1 MKKRSKRLQI
11 VLDLAEKKKQQ
22 ADQFLAASRQRVEQD
37 KRTLQQLEQYMA
49 EYHDNYLGEN
59 AEGCSGAQLHA
70 QQAFMQK
77 IQDAQ
82 DTQKQAMEQN
92 RKELEVVEQHWK
104 EAYARLQGITKLTE
118 KARQQE
124 ILEQEKAL
132 QKQLD
137 ERYQTIRTTFI

>member
-11 VLDLAEKKKQQ
+11 VLELAERKKQQ

-37 KRTLQQLEQYMA
+37 KQTFAQLEQYMT
-49 EYHDNYLGEN
+49 EYQQNYLGAN
-59 AEGCSGAQLHA
+59 ANGYSGGQLQA

-82 DTQKQAMEQN
+82 ITQQKAMAQN
-92 RKELEVVEQHWK
+92 RRELEVVEQHWK
-104 EAYARLQGITKLTE
+104 ESYARLQGIQKLTDN
-118 KARQQE
+118 ARSA
-124 ILEQEKAL
+124 EQADEEKAL

-137 ERYQTIRTTFI
+137 ERAQMNKPNFI

>member
-1 MKKRSKRLQI
+1 MTKRSKRLQL

-37 KRTLQQLEQYMA
+37 KRTLAQLEQYMS
-49 EYHDNYLGEN
+49 EYQQSYLGQN
-59 AEGCSGAQLHA
+59 AEGYTGAQLHA

-92 RKELEVVEQHWK
+92 RRELEVVEQHWK
-104 EAYARLQGITKLTE
+104 QTYAKYKGIEKLTG
-118 KARQQE
+118 KVRQSE
-124 ILEQEKAL
+124 ELEQEKAL

-137 ERYQTIRTTFI
+137 ERSQNRRPTYI

>member
-1 MKKRSKRLQI
+1 MSKRTKRLQL
-11 VLDLAEKKKQQ
+11 VLDLAEKKKKQ

-37 KRTLQQLEQYMA
+37 KQTMAQLEQYML
-49 EYHDNYLGEN
+49 EYQQNYLGQN
-59 AEGCSGAQLHA
+59 ADGCTGAQLHA

-82 DTQKQAMEQN
+82 STQKQAMEQN

-104 EAYARLQGITKLTE
+104 EVYARFKGLEKLTD
-118 KARQQE
+118 KAKRAE
-124 ILEQEKAL
+124 LYEQEKAL

-137 ERYQTIRTTFI
+137 ERSQNRRPAFI

>member
-1 MKKRSKRLQI
+1 MSKRTKRLQL
-11 VLDLAEKKKQQ
+11 VLDLAEKKKKH

-37 KRTLQQLEQYMA
+37 KQTMAQLEQYML
-49 EYHDNYLGEN
+49 EYQQNYLGQN
-59 AEGCSGAQLHA
+59 ADGCTGAQLHA

-82 DTQKQAMEQN
+82 STQKQAMEQN

-104 EAYARLQGITKLTE
+104 EVYARFKGLEKLTD
-118 KARQQE
+118 KAKRAE
-124 ILEQEKAL
+124 LYEQEKAL

-137 ERYQTIRTTFI
+137 ERSQNRRPAFI

>member
-1 MKKRSKRLQI
+1 MNKRSKRLQI
-11 VLDLAEKKKQQ
+11 VLDLAEKKKKQ

-37 KRTLQQLEQYMA
+37 QQTMQQLQQYMS
-49 EYHDNYLGEN
+49 EYHDNYLGVN

-77 IQDAQ
+77 IKDAQ

-104 EAYARLQGITKLTE
+104 EAYARLQGISKLTD
-118 KARQQE
+118 KVKKQE
-124 ILEQEKAL
+124 ELDQEKAL

-137 ERYQTIRTTFI
+137 ERSQVRRPAFI

>member
-1 MKKRSKRLQI
+1 MNKRSKRLQI
-11 VLDLAEKKKQQ
+11 VLDLAEKKKKQ

-37 KRTLQQLEQYMA
+37 QLTMQQLQQYMS
-49 EYHDNYLGEN
+49 EYHDNYLGVN

-77 IQDAQ
+77 IKDAQ

-104 EAYARLQGITKLTE
+104 QAYARLQGISKLTD
-118 KARQQE
+118 KVKKQE
-124 ILEQEKAL
+124 QLDQEKAL

-137 ERYQTIRTTFI
+137 ERSQARRTAFI

>member
-11 VLDLAEKKKQQ
+11 VLDLAEQKKKQ

-37 KRTLQQLEQYMA
+37 QRTMAQLEQYMA
-49 EYHDNYLGEN
+49 EYQQGYLGVN

-82 DTQKQAMEQN
+82 DTQVKAMAQN
-92 RKELEVVEQHWK
+92 RQELEVVEQHWK
-104 EAYARLQGITKLTE
+104 TAYAKFKGMQKLTDKAVDMERSEEE
-118 KARQQE
+118 KS
-124 ILEQEKAL
+124 L

-137 ERYQTIRTTFI
+137 ERSQLVKQSFF

>member
-1 MKKRSKRLQI
+1 MNKRSKRLQI

-37 KRTLQQLEQYMA
+37 NKTMLQLEQYMS
-49 EYHDNYLGEN
+49 EYHANYLGVN

-82 DTQKQAMEQN
+82 NTQKQAMEQN

-104 EAYARLQGITKLTE
+104 ETYARLQGISKLTD
-118 KARQQE
+118 KVRKQE
-124 ILEQEKAL
+124 LQEQEKAL
-132 QKQLD
+132 QKQID
-137 ERYQTIRTTFI
+137 ERSQNNRPAFI